1 MSPSGA
7 KRGLFIFQ
15 YNEDN
20 VSLQSNGTGLLTAHY
35 KRLEFPE
42 IVVSHLKHSLHVRT
56 TSCLSALS
64 HRNLGLGNH
73 YKKKKKSHTL
83 VTNFATGNRLSFVS
97 KPRISCLLP
106 ATIKCQ

>member
-73 YKKKKKSHTL
+73 YKKKKKKVTHWLLILQLEIDYLLSLSPESH
-83 VTNFATGNRLSFVS
+83 V
-97 KPRISCLLP
+97 C
-106 ATIKCQ
+106 CQQP